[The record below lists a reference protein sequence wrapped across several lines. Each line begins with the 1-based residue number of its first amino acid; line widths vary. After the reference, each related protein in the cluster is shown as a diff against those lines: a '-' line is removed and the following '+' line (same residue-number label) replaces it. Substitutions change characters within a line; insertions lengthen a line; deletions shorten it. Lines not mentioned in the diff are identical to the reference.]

1 MIQAISPIARLTKLS
16 SNKDMTVVLKRPII
30 MTQEQCLEFINDDEL
45 VEVTPNHIR
54 LRKRILDTVER
65 YLSEDYFVIDDI
77 FNKAKKNDIDNS
89 IKQIIENNALSL
101 DIKDSQL
108 QIIIETDDFQQRANR
123 QKETFSKIK
132 DLFNARGHN
141 FAELCLSEINNQ

>member
-1 MIQAISPIARLTKLS
+1 MYQ
-16 SNKDMTVVLKRPII
+16 MT
-30 MTQEQCLEFINDDEL
+30 EQ
-45 VEVTPNHIR
+45 
-54 LRKRILDTVER
+54 RKSIILDTVER

-77 FNKAKKNDIDNS
+77 FSKAKKNDIDNS
-89 IKQIIENNALSL
+89 IKQTIENNALSL
-101 DIKDSQL
+101 DVKDSQL
-108 QIIIETDDFQQRANR
+108 QIIIETDDFQQRADR